1 MYNQEKIIPY
11 GKKEEKVKVVEEMF
25 NNIAPNYDKLNHLM
39 SFDID
44 KGWRRK
50 AISRLMPYPHDQIL
64 DIATGTG
71 DFAILAAKMLR
82 PEKITAVDISE
93 GMMNVGRL
101 KAKEEGVSDTI
112 DFKKE
117 DCTNMTFAD
126 NTFDAVISA
135 FGIRNFQDLDKGLAE
150 MCRVLKKGG
159 HLSIVELATPVKF
172 PMRQL
177 FKIYSHIVLPAY
189 GKIVSHD
196 KSAYEYLPT
205 TIEAFPQGEQ
215 MTDILL
221 KAGFAKAG
229 FKRLTCGICTMFFA
243 EK

>member
-196 KSAYEYLPT
+196 KRAYEYLPAT
-205 TIEAFPQGEQ
+205 TQAFPQGEQ
-215 MTDILL
+215 MMDILL

>member
-177 FKIYSHIVLPAY
+177 FKIYSHILLPAY
-189 GKIVSHD
+189 GKILSHA
-196 KSAYEYLPT
+196 KSAYEYLPA

-215 MTDILL
+215 MMDILL